1 LEEISSE
8 SSEAERRAETAEREL
23 MEWKTAH
30 FMESSLGEEYDALI
44 ISVQKFGFFV
54 ELMEIFVEGLVSID
68 RLEEITGQRCV
79 YRERDHAIVCEPH
92 RGARGGSSAPRV
104 FRLGDRVR
112 VRAERID
119 PFRHRV
125 EFSLV

>member
-1 LEEISSE
+1 
-8 SSEAERRAETAEREL
+8 
-23 MEWKTAH
+23 MEWKTAQ
-30 FMESSLGEEYDALI
+30 FMESHLGEEYDALI

-54 ELMEIFVEGLVSID
+54 ELIEIFVEGLVSID
-68 RLEEITGQRCV
+68 RLEESTGQRCV
-79 YRERDHAIVCEPH
+79 YRERDHTIVTEPH
-92 RGARGGSSAPRV
+92 RGTRGAAAQRI
-104 FRLGDRVR
+104 FRLGDRVQ